1 MEKKRNYVDVDE
13 IPQDDLNRSKAE
25 NSGGGGSSQKNENGE
40 KSVWPAVTVGILVGV
55 IVIIL
60 FLLFHY

>member
-25 NSGGGGSSQKNENGE
+25 NSCGGGSSQKNENGE
-40 KSVWPAVTVGILVGV
+40 KSVWPAVLVGIAVVLITVILVLV
-55 IVIIL
+55 
-60 FLLFHY
+60 FHY

>member
-25 NSGGGGSSQKNENGE
+25 NSGGSGSSQKNENGE
-40 KSVWPAVTVGILVGV
+40 KSVWPAVTVGILVCV